1 MFRFRLLA
9 VGVLLSLLAVDT
21 VSAGLFGLGRRRW
34 ERRKSELRAELVYDL
49 EHKLDQDLA
58 REVEAVTAELSAV
71 AEAQVKSEAA
81 KLEQQVQQALVQLR
95 EEASKIVANEAK
107 RLDQEIGKQVT
118 ELQKQTE
125 ELVATQAD
133 KLKKQADKELTVLTA
148 KFAEHSKALQG
159 KFDQEVA
166 QLPNRISQQIEKSL
180 ELHEAKKT
188 AAEATDATPEG
199 ETPTD
204 DNTNVSATPAT
215 ALMSKEVELTELSSD
230 DNIE

>member
-1 MFRFRLLA
+1 MSRFRLLA

-34 ERRKSELRAELVYDL
+34 ERRKSELRAELVYNL

-58 REVEAVTAELSAV
+58 REVETMTAELSAV

-107 RLDQEIGKQVT
+107 RLDQEINKQVT
-118 ELQKQTE
+118 NLQKQTE
-125 ELVATQAD
+125 ELVATQAAE
-133 KLKKQADKELTVLTA
+133 LKKQADQELTMLTV

-166 QLPNRISQQIEKSL
+166 QLPGRISQQIEKSL
-180 ELHEAKKT
+180 EQHEAKKT
-188 AAEATDATPEG
+188 AAEAADAPQDD

-204 DNTNVSATPAT
+204 DKTKVSATPAT
-215 ALMSKEVELTELSSD
+215 ALPSKEVELTVLSSD
-230 DNIE
+230 DSSE